1 MLLLT
6 EGSILRIRLPL
17 QRHKDPE
24 VLPREEL
31 RPSRLPLGRNN
42 APVEQPFRLPLQR
55 TDALEV
61 LPKERLPSRLPLQRK
76 HPEVLPK
83 EQQPCKLPHKTQ
95 KDPQVLPREKQ
106 PCLLPLKRQKDQEVL
121 PKEKKACL
129 VSLQRNKDPEVLPRE
144 KQPNQL
150 PLQRNK
156 DPEVL
161 PREKQPSQLPLQ
173 RNKDPAVLSREEQPL
188 QKHKVPQVL
197 PREDQPC
204 SVSGRTSDGSVQGMC
219 EPTPGLGRDEG
230 EKPCSTS
237 RHVGKEKRSS
247 SRSSC
252 RASQYRE
259 LIENWVEPPLLPSQL
274 STDIDDDQGWLLK
287 ANKNQNCGVEKRIAA
302 SDSLSCGDSVSWPRA
317 RLLPEVDMYALPF
330 TVPF

>member
-31 RPSRLPLGRNN
+31 PSRLPLGRNN

-61 LPKERLPSRLPLQRK
+61 LPKERLPFQRNKESAVLPREEQPFR
-76 HPEVLPK
+76 LPK

-106 PCLLPLKRQKDQEVL
+106 PCLLPLKRQKGQEVL
-121 PKEKKACL
+121 TKEKKACL
-129 VSLQRNKDPEVLPRE
+129 MS
-144 KQPNQL
+144 
-150 PLQRNK
+150 LQRNK

-204 SVSGRTSDGSVQGMC
+204 SVSGRTADGSVQGMC

-237 RHVGKEKRSS
+237 RHVGKEKRRS
-247 SRSSC
+247 SRASC

-259 LIENWVEPPLLPSQL
+259 LIENWVEPPLLPSLL
-274 STDIDDDQGWLLK
+274 STDNDDDQGWLLK